1 MKKEMKIEK
10 MVLKNHYDQLPLS
23 EKLALRDEFL
33 KLSGVS
39 LITFYQ
45 KLRNDTFKP
54 LERDLLEKLFS
65 AIQSN

>member
-1 MKKEMKIEK
+1 MKKEMKIKK

-33 KLSGVS
+33 KQSGVS

-54 LERDLLEKLFS
+54 LERDLLEKLFNEK
-65 AIQSN
+65 QDN